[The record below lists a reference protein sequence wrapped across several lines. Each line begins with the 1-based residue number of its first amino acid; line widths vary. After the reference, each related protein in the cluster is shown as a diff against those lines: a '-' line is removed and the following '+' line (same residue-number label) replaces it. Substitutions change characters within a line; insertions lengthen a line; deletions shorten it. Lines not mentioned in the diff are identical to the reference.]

1 MKADVYVLLRA
12 RLPEGADAQTMT
24 GAVSGVLAQHGAL
37 GRHETMHG
45 DVEVQLVSAMGLEVA
60 VGVPCIT
67 LMAFEPHPHSPLMDR
82 VMGVLY
88 RIARMSDDSSLQ
100 SAPNMCQDLLEA
112 IQAAL
117 AAQLPGMKALY
128 AEVARA
134 QAEG

>member
-37 GRHETMHG
+37 GWHQTMHG
-45 DVEVQLVSAMGLEVA
+45 DVELELVSALGREIA

-67 LMAFEPHPHSPLMDR
+67 LMTFAPHPRTPLMAR
-82 VMGVLY
+82 VLSVLY

-112 IQAAL
+112 IDE
-117 AAQLPGMKALY
+117 
-128 AEVARA
+128 EVRDAKVH
-134 QAEG
+134 G